1 MKGLRKTLVL
11 LLAPCL
17 LSGVQARAADSVVVP
32 GYAPEIGRE
41 YLYRSHKTTST
52 DMSLW
57 FDRPAAIMRGDFR
70 QRMTVLS
77 RDAEGMRVRWSLSAD
92 LPQDAEGAADNYA
105 MNALYRDSLSAYG
118 VRQVEYEAGLN
129 GFPGKL
135 VGLDVILGNL
145 HNTSVVG
152 ADGGVANQPAG
163 LRDIVE
169 GIKSNP
175 VLVIHN
181 LAPEAELLSTGQE
194 QESSTYEIGQSGTA
208 SVVEY
213 ARGTP
218 IPVAIEWK
226 LETADFSRQT
236 ATFSLQKTYDRV
248 ALQQSQASAVEG
260 VISSFGEKAKQLGDE
275 QLAAARNA
283 SKNVQMTVVMS
294 LRDGSTLEATE
305 TVLAE
310 SGGINIRT
318 QTHVWREDLP
328 RNLPDL
334 PDWNSHTVSAASIDP
349 LPERGASAALTSR
362 LAAPTALEEGQ
373 AAYDSGN
380 YGAALRSWKPLADG
394 GSAAAQYKVA
404 VLYQAGLASTVIRHS
419 PPHTSAKRRTRAGRK
434 RKAALAISM
443 RSARMF
449 RRTWNSPCSGA
460 AKQQSKG
467 WPSRSTIWGTATKAA
482 RVSLR
487 IMHRR

>member
-1 MKGLRKTLVL
+1 MKGLRKALVL
-11 LLAPCL
+11 LLSPCL
-17 LSGVQARAADSVVVP
+17 LSEVQALAADSVVVP
-32 GYAPEIGRE
+32 GYAPETGAE

-77 RDAEGMRVRWSLSAD
+77 RDAEGMRVSWSLSAD
-92 LPQDAEGAADNYA
+92 LPQDAEGAADTYA
-105 MNALYRDSLSAYG
+105 MNALYRNTLSAYG

-135 VGLDVILGNL
+135 VGLDVILDTL
-145 HNTSVVG
+145 RNTSVVG
-152 ADGGVANQPAG
+152 PDGSVANQPAG

-175 VLVIHN
+175 ILVIHN
-181 LAPEAELLSTGQE
+181 LAPEAELLSTVQE

-218 IPVAIEWK
+218 IPVAIEWT
-226 LETADFSRQT
+226 LETADISGQT

-260 VISSFGEKAKQLGDE
+260 VISSFGDKAKQLGDE

-310 SGGINIRT
+310 SGGIKIRT

-349 LPERGASAALTSR
+349 LPERGAYA
-362 LAAPTALEEGQ
+362 
-373 AAYDSGN
+373 
-380 YGAALRSWKPLADG
+380 AALRSDF
-394 GSAAAQYKVA
+394 S
-404 VLYQAGLASTVIRHS
+404 IC
-419 PPHTSAKRRTRAGRK
+419 PP
-434 RKAALAISM
+434 
-443 RSARMF
+443 
-449 RRTWNSPCSGA
+449 
-460 AKQQSKG
+460 Q
-467 WPSRSTIWGTATKAA
+467 
-482 RVSLR
+482 
-487 IMHRR
+487 